1 MRLGEALVLRRS
13 DVDLAGRAIRLRDGE
28 ARARTVHLGAASFA
42 ILNATPASTRHNLC
56 RSAQHNTPGGGCA
69 GGSGCPMGECT
80 IFGIRAALLPLVE
93 AFVVRDLFGHKTLA
107 MTGRCVERAA
117 DMVCTIGDAASNSV
131 ANALNAG
138 TTSPAEAIELAER
151 Q

>member
-1 MRLGEALVLRRS
+1 
-13 DVDLAGRAIRLRDGE
+13 
-28 ARARTVHLGAASFA
+28 
-42 ILNATPASTRHNLC
+42 
-56 RSAQHNTPGGGCA
+56 
-69 GGSGCPMGECT
+69 MGECT
-80 IFGIRAALLPLVE
+80 ISGNRAALSPLAD

-107 MTGRCVERAA
+107 MTGRCVKRAA
-117 DMVCTIGDAASNSV
+117 DMVCTIGASNSV